1 MNSHLAAMYNTLGA
15 GEAVAEEQT
24 KIASL
29 DLFAKAA
36 AAEQIQLSELTPDQQ
51 NDLYNQ
57 FCEKLAQE
65 EGEEEGGEKKPP
77 FPPKKEEGEK
87 KKEKEEEE
95 EEKESAAR
103 AEYAA
108 QQEWQQKTAE
118 ADYLGRQM
126 AHAFWDESGE
136 IQKEAGRAGEMLSK
150 GKGAVQA
157 GGEAVKKFT
166 QKVRGKTLEAGH
178 KAEDP
183 GLREARKALGAKSGQ
198 APETAMRTGKEWK
211 RAKGEVT
218 KARQQAA
225 GGALMTGAAGVGAGG
240 IAAAAKKKKDREKA
254 ASVNFDFE
262 ACKQAM
268 LIAESAELGDL
279 EDISTKVAS
288 VYNLDLLAG
297 ETEKVAQTN
306 DYDTAL
312 NVRGLEFLE
321 AAGCDVDWNE
331 VFS

>member
-1 MNSHLAAMYNTLGA
+1 MYNTLGA
-15 GEAVAEEQT
+15 GDAAAEEQT

-36 AAEQIQLSELTPDQQ
+36 AAEQIQLSELSPEQQ

-65 EGEEEGGEKKPP
+65 EGEGEEGGEKKPP

-87 KKEKEEEE
+87 KEKEEE

-126 AHAFWDESGE
+126 AHAFWSESGE
-136 IQKEAGRAGEMLSK
+136 IQKVAMAKEAKDKPPAATKPGVGPVAKGTVTDPARQRESVGKGLKRLGKDISTEAGKAGRFLKQHK
-150 GKGAVQA
+150 GKA
-157 GGEAVKKFT
+157 G
-166 QKVRGKTLEAGH
+166 L
-178 KAEDP
+178 
-183 GLREARKALGAKSGQ
+183 GLA
-198 APETAMRTGKEWK
+198 
-211 RAKGEVT
+211 
-218 KARQQAA
+218 AA
-225 GGALMTGAAGVGAGG
+225 GGAAFG
-240 IAAAAKKKKDREKA
+240 AKKLYEKGKKEGRKEASAFDAEA
-254 ASVNFDFE
+254 AM
-262 ACKQAM
+262 QG
-268 LIAESAELGDL
+268 LRIAEAAELGDL
-279 EDISTKVAS
+279 EEIENKLAS
-288 VYNLDLLAG
+288 VLNLNLLEG

-321 AAGCDVDWNE
+321 AAGFEVDWNE